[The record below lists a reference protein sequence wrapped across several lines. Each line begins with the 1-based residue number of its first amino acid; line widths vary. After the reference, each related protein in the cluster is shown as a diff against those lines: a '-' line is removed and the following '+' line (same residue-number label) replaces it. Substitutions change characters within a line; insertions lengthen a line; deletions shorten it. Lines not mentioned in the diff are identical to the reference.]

1 MSKFF
6 KIQFLLL
13 LAIIIPRVILS
24 QNIDSINISNDTIFT
39 DSTAIIF
46 NDSLINP
53 LDSILPDTLS
63 LNDTLSSN
71 SSTKKSNAIDDII
84 DFSANDSMYISV
96 YDKNIILFGKGVLT
110 TVGMD
115 LSADSIGID
124 MDKKELEAKGMI
136 NDTTGRISGN
146 PIFSDQDQDYS
157 STLMRYNFNTKKG
170 IIHDVVTQQ
179 QDGFLHGQ
187 IVKIHS
193 NDEMHIYQGKYTTCD
208 HPHPHYYIDL
218 TKAKLKSKDK
228 IITGPL
234 YFVILDIPFP
244 IAAPFG
250 FFPISHANS
259 SGIHFPT
266 FSEEIERGIG
276 LTDFGYYWAINDY
289 VDVDFLAD
297 VYTKGSWGINLKSNL
312 KKRYLFS
319 SSVDLSFFHYQN
331 GERILSTTDVH
342 NSFSARVSFNQD
354 PKALPK
360 SRLSA
365 TVNFVKGNIQQYNA
379 NDIDQFV
386 NTTTNSSISFQRS
399 FDLSLLTLSMSSNL
413 NLSQNLAD
421 STNSLRFPVFNLSTS
436 KIFPFKPQNKPAR
449 GAWYEKIGFDVK
461 TQFTNSV
468 TAHDSV
474 FYNHQDS
481 LFRIMK
487 TGFKYDVPLQ
497 TSFTM
502 LKYFNFSPSFNLHG
516 RIYPYKIEKYSAG
529 TQDSLYILN
538 DTVWGFNNVYDFDTR
553 LSVSTKVF
561 GLFKLNIG
569 RLKAIRHVISPSLTY
584 TYKPDFGQTQWGY
597 YDDNPLDSTKQYSY
611 YDGAVYGIVQQGE
624 QQKLSF
630 SLGNNFEAKV
640 AAGKDSTQ
648 QEKKIKLIES
658 LGISANYNFA
668 ADSLNLSNIGFNGSL
683 KPISKLSVNFS
694 GSFDPYAVDFKGRKI
709 NTFQFEVD
717 KKLARLT
724 TATLSLNSSFGS
736 ADFRKKGS
744 SSKGIEWSTS
754 VVYNFRFNKTFNQ
767 ENQEFDIK
775 LSQTATVNY
784 RISPTPLWSISVRTG
799 YDFDALQVTST
810 TFNFY
815 RNLHCWEMSL
825 QVTPFG
831 KMRSYMFK
839 INIKSSMFEA
849 VKIEKKR
856 SWHDNL

>member
-1 MSKFF
+1 MSNFL
-6 KIQFLLL
+6 KIQFLLFI
-13 LAIIIPRVILS
+13 AIFIPKIILS
-24 QNIDSINISNDTIFT
+24 QDIDSVNNYNNTIFT
-39 DSTAIIF
+39 DSAAIII

-53 LDSILPDTLS
+53 LDSILPDSLS
-63 LNDTLSSN
+63 LNDTLSLN
-71 SSTKKSNAIDDII
+71 SSTKKNNAIEDII
-84 DFSANDSMYISV
+84 DFSSNDSMYISV
-96 YDKNIILFGKGVLT
+96 DNKKIILFGSGVLT
-110 TVGMD
+110 TVGMN

-124 MDKKELEAKGMI
+124 MDKKELEARGMI

-157 STLMRYNFNTKKG
+157 SVLMRYNFNTKKG
-170 IIHDVVTQQ
+170 VIHEVMTQQ

-193 NDEMHIYQGKYTTCD
+193 DDEMHIFQGKYTTCD

-218 TKAKLKSKDK
+218 TKAKLKSKDR

-234 YFVILDIPFP
+234 YFVILDIPVP

-289 VDVDFLAD
+289 VDVDILAD
-297 VYTKGSWGINLKSNL
+297 VYTKGSWGINLKSNF

-331 GERILSTTDVH
+331 GERILSTTDIN
-342 NSFSARVSFNQD
+342 NSFSAIISFNQD

-399 FDLSLLTLSMSSNL
+399 FDLSLLTLSMSSNM

-421 STNSLRFPVFNLSTS
+421 STISLRFPVFNLSTS
-436 KIFPFKPQNKPAR
+436 KIFPFKPHNKPAK
-449 GAWYEKIGFDVK
+449 GAWYEKIGFDIK

-502 LKYFNFSPSFNLHG
+502 FKYFNFSPSFNLHG
-516 RIYPYKIEKYSAG
+516 RIYPYKIEKNSAG

-538 DTVWGFNNVYDFDTR
+538 DTIWGFNNVYDFDTR
-553 LSVSTKVF
+553 LSVSTKIF

-597 YDDNPLDSTKQYSY
+597 YDENPLDSTKQYSY
-611 YDGAVYGIVQQGE
+611 YDGAVYGVAQTGE
-624 QQKLSF
+624 QQQLSF
-630 SLGNNFEAKV
+630 SLGNNFEAKI
-640 AAGKDSTQ
+640 AHGSDSTQ

-668 ADSLNLSNIGFNGSL
+668 ADSLNLSNIGFSGSL
-683 KPISKLSVNFS
+683 KPISKLNINFS

-744 SSKGIEWSTS
+744 NSKGIDWSAS
-754 VVYNFRFNKTFNQ
+754 LIYNFRFNKTFNQ
-767 ENQEFDIK
+767 DAQEFDIK
-775 LSQTATVNY
+775 LSQTATVTY
-784 RISPTPLWSISVRTG
+784 RISPTPLWSVSVRSG